1 MWLEELRPALLSHN
15 VHLEGPLHTTPASF
29 IYRGWSEGQAVVVKV
44 VQAGD
49 LSVEQVESECRVM
62 LALQHTAILKVYMCF
77 WVKDNQD
84 KDYFV
89 MVLEL
94 CKSDLA
100 REIKE
105 RAESGNYWP
114 ESEVWTML
122 ITLVDALVYMQEQGF
137 AHRDLKPGNIFL
149 SETGLKLGDFGSA
162 KSLASDSQLA
172 TLMGSPLY
180 MSPLL
185 REGLVKGIE
194 QVQHN
199 PYKSDM
205 YSLGVTFIYVCSLKP
220 PGRALSEQLRGVQS
234 AGYSEAL
241 TSILGMMTME
251 EEEGRYDFIQL
262 RAYLNPVLETT
273 NNLVKCLNCQ
283 RDCNRST
290 IESPILLICNPSDHL
305 FCNVTCYCR
314 FKALHST
321 CPKCNS
327 PLQPIDLSLV
337 DSLER
342 QAYAAFYWLAN
353 ITNG

>member
-15 VHLEGPLHTTPASF
+15 VHLEEPLHRTPTAF
-29 IYRGWSEGQAVVVKV
+29 IYRAWSEGQAVAVKI
-44 VQAGD
+44 VQTGD

-77 WVKDNQD
+77 WVKDNQE

-100 REIKE
+100 SEIKE
-105 RAESGNYWP
+105 RANSGNYWP
-114 ESEVWTML
+114 ESEIWTML
-122 ITLVDALVYMQEQGF
+122 ITLVDALVYMQEQGI
-137 AHRDLKPGNIFL
+137 AHRDLKPGNLFL

-162 KSLASDSQLA
+162 KSLTSDSQLE
-172 TLMGSPLY
+172 TLVGSPLY

-185 REGLVKGIE
+185 REGLVNGVEK
-194 QVQHN
+194 VQHN

-205 YSLGVTFIYVCSLKP
+205 YSLGVTFMYMCSLKP
-220 PGRALSEQLRGVQS
+220 PYGALSEPLREVQS
-234 AGYSEAL
+234 AGYSQGL
-241 TSILGMMTME
+241 TSILEMMTRE

-273 NNLVKCLNCQ
+273 SDRVTCLNCQ
-283 RDCNRST
+283 TDCDRSAL
-290 IESPILLICNPSDHL
+290 ESPILLMCNPSDHL
-305 FCNVTCYCR
+305 FCSLTCYCK
-314 FKALHST
+314 FKALQSN
-321 CPKCNS
+321 CPKCGS
-327 PLQPIDLSLV
+327 PLQPIDLSVV

-342 QAYAAFYWLAN
+342 QAYTAYYWLAN
-353 ITNG
+353 ITNS